1 MASFSNG
8 TKATDRDWAQDDSD
22 NEGESTTWHDTGR
35 SPLPVDQSA
44 GEPEPNDDLF
54 ADQNGDDSDDSE
66 SESEDESEEENEG
79 GAAVNGQSE
88 EKASNVK
95 AAKKAAPI
103 DVSNMSKKERLAL
116 KAKELDDLDSIL
128 AEVGIAAPTKVE
140 PASEAGGSAETKK
153 KNKKKK
159 SAETGAAVPKPVESA
174 PIETV
179 KDIKAVL
186 AMKKATSAK
195 KASESATSAAV
206 AEALKAEEEK
216 KAAKKSKKAEAL
228 AKRSGFDR

>member
-1 MASFSNG
+1 MATFSNS
-8 TKATDRDWAQDDSD
+8 KATDRDWAEEDSD
-22 NEGESTTWHDTGR
+22 NEGESATWHDTGR
-35 SPLPVDQSA
+35 SPLPVDQSG
-44 GEPEPNDDLF
+44 GEAEPNDDIF
-54 ADQNGDDSDDSE
+54 AGQNGDDSDDSE

-79 GAAVNGQSE
+79 GAAANGQLE
-88 EKASNVK
+88 EKASSAK
-95 AAKKAAPI
+95 ATKKTASI
-103 DVSNMSKKERLAL
+103 DVSNLSKKERLAL

-128 AEVGIAAPTKVE
+128 AEVGIAAPTKVA

-159 SAETGAAVPKPVESA
+159 NAETGAAVPKPVEEA

-186 AMKKATSAK
+186 AMKKVTSTK

-216 KAAKKSKKAEAL
+216 KSAKKSKKAEAL